1 MTTLSMVHGL
11 LLVLG
16 AADTACAESGRDYRD
31 GAVVLQVV
39 RNRAALHGLGWARYD
54 GSLWGALWSP
64 AQHAHGCR
72 WPLTLGHITLGVAF
86 VLDMLPAP
94 DWSRRALWYCGRYD
108 HPGSC
113 VARGGRRIVGQ
124 VLHTYWGR

>member
-1 MTTLSMVHGL
+1 MTALSMVHGL
-11 LLVLG
+11 VLVLG
-16 AADTACAESGRDYRD
+16 AADTACAESGRDYQD
-31 GAVVLQVV
+31 GAAVLQVV
-39 RNRAALHGLGWARYD
+39 RNRATSGWARYD

-64 AQHAHGCR
+64 SQHAHGCR

-86 VLDMLPAP
+86 LLDILPAP
-94 DWSRRALWYCGRYD
+94 EWSHRALWYCGTYD

-113 VARGGRRIVGQ
+113 SARGGRRIVGQ